1 MSILKLTPACKD
13 YLWGGTKL
21 ITDYGKRYD
30 GARLA
35 ETWELSGH
43 PDGPS
48 VLASGPDA
56 GKTLA
61 EYLAA
66 HPGALGEHG
75 RKFAEASG
83 AHQAHR
89 CGERSLHS
97 GPSR

>member
-56 GKTLA
+56 GKTQGAGGARA
-61 EYLAA
+61 EIR
-66 HPGALGEHG
+66 G
-75 RKFAEASG
+75 ASG

-89 CGERSLHS
+89 RGERSLHS

>member
-1 MSILKLTPACKD
+1 MSILKLAPACKD

-66 HPGALGEHG
+66 HPGALGG
-75 RKFAEASG
+75 ARAEIRGASG

-89 CGERSLHS
+89 RGEGSLHS
-97 GPSR
+97 GPS

>member
-48 VLASGPDA
+48 ALASGPDA
-56 GKTLA
+56 GKNASMTPAATDFAYA
-61 EYLAA
+61 EDY
-66 HPGALGEHG
+66 
-75 RKFAEASG
+75 S
-83 AHQAHR
+83 
-89 CGERSLHS
+89 
-97 GPSR
+97 